1 VDHRPA
7 MSLELERERL
17 SAFFQFGQS
26 VDCVVFG
33 FDGVRLQILVIERGA
48 EPFYGAEALP
58 GDLVRI
64 DEDID
69 KAATRILHDLTGLDN
84 VFLDQLKTF
93 GRVDRHPM
101 GRVVT
106 TAFYSLINQT
116 KYNPRPASWAVKARW
131 KSLDEL
137 HDMAF
142 DHRELLQTALDALQS
157 QVRQQP
163 IGFELLPEEF
173 TLAQI
178 QNLYEAVLN
187 TQFDK
192 ANFRKKILSMQV
204 LKPLDKTEKAVR
216 HRPARLYQFDTQRYH
231 SLAKQ
236 GFLFEL

>member
-1 VDHRPA
+1 

-17 SAFFQFGQS
+17 SEFFQFGQS

-48 EPFYGAEALP
+48 KPFYGAEALP

-137 HDMAF
+137 HEMAF
-142 DHRELLQTALDALQS
+142 DACLRDRRHGLGDVIHPVEEIARQHRA
-157 QVRQQP
+157 R
-163 IGFELLPEEF
+163 
-173 TLAQI
+173 
-178 QNLYEAVLN
+178 
-187 TQFDK
+187 K
-192 ANFRKKILSMQV
+192 A
-204 LKPLDKTEKAVR
+204 R
-216 HRPARLYQFDTQRYH
+216 HA
-231 SLAKQ
+231 
-236 GFLFEL
+236 GEGG

>member
-1 VDHRPA
+1 
-7 MSLELERERL
+7 MSLESERQRL
-17 SAFFQFGQS
+17 SPFFQFGQS

-33 FDGVRLQILVIERGA
+33 FDGVSLQILVIERGA
-48 EPFYGAEALP
+48 EPFFGYEALP
-58 GDLVRI
+58 GDLVRM

-69 KAATRILHDLTGLDN
+69 EAATRILHDLTGLDN

-93 GRVDRHPM
+93 GRVDRHPL

-131 KSLDEL
+131 KSLSEL
-137 HDMAF
+137 EEMAF
-142 DHRELLQTALDALQS
+142 DHRELLQTALEALQR
-157 QVRQQP
+157 QVRQHP

-173 TLAQI
+173 TLAQL
-178 QNLYEAVLN
+178 QTLYEAVLN

-192 ANFRKKILSMQV
+192 ANFRKKILSMEV
-204 LKPLDKTEKAVR
+204 LKPLDKTQQAVR
-216 HRPARLYQFDTQRYH
+216 HRPARLYRFDTQRYT

>member
-1 VDHRPA
+1 
-7 MSLELERERL
+7 MSFESERQRL
-17 SAFFQFGQS
+17 SGYFQFGQS

-33 FDGVRLQILVIERGA
+33 FDGEQLQILVIERGA
-48 EPFYGAEALP
+48 EPFFGYEALP
-58 GDLVRI
+58 GDLVRM

-69 KAATRILHDLTGLDN
+69 EAATRILHDLTGLDN

-93 GRVDRHPM
+93 GAVGRHPL

-106 TAFYSLINQT
+106 TAFFSLINQT

-131 KSLDEL
+131 KSLSDLAE
-137 HDMAF
+137 MAF
-142 DHRELLQTALDALQS
+142 DHREILQTALEALQR
-157 QVRQQP
+157 QVRQHP

-173 TLAQI
+173 TLAQL
-178 QNLYEAVLN
+178 QGLYEAVLD

-192 ANFRKKILSMQV
+192 ANFRKKILSMEV
-204 LKPLDKTEKAVR
+204 LKPLDKVQKAVR
-216 HRPARLYQFDTQRYH
+216 HRPDRLYRFDTQRYH

>member
-1 VDHRPA
+1 
-7 MSLELERERL
+7 MSFESERQRL
-17 SAFFQFGQS
+17 SGYFQFGQS

-33 FDGVRLQILVIERGA
+33 FDGEQLQILVIERGA
-48 EPFYGAEALP
+48 EPFFGYEALP
-58 GDLVRI
+58 GDLVRM

-69 KAATRILHDLTGLDN
+69 EAATRILHDLTGLDN

-93 GRVDRHPM
+93 GAVGRHPL

-106 TAFYSLINQT
+106 TAFFSLINQT

-131 KSLDEL
+131 KSLSDLAE
-137 HDMAF
+137 MAF
-142 DHRELLQTALDALQS
+142 DHREILQTALEALQR
-157 QVRQQP
+157 QVRQHP

-173 TLAQI
+173 TLAQL
-178 QNLYEAVLN
+178 QGLYEAVLD

-192 ANFRKKILSMQV
+192 ANFRKKILSMEV
-204 LKPLDKTEKAVR
+204 LKPLDKVQKAVR
-216 HRPARLYQFDTQRYH
+216 HRPARLYRFDTQRYH